1 MESTVKRN
9 KPRFFYGWYI
19 VIAAFFA
26 NWMGAGIGV
35 PIFGL
40 FFKPMSSELGWTRAV
55 TTVPLVMRNA
65 VAQFTGPIIGP
76 LVDKYGP
83 RYLMT
88 VGAIIAGVG
97 TMLMS
102 QTNSVW
108 EFFLFFAVI
117 GALGNAGLSHIVT
130 NTAIAKWFVARRGRA
145 TGLAA
150 TGINVG
156 EAVMTPLIHV
166 LITTIGWRGTW
177 VMMGLVPWLIVA
189 PSSFL
194 LMRRSPEDMGLKP
207 DGDTK
212 PLREPVTFSE
222 SINHLEEPV
231 WTPGQAFRTPTLW
244 LLLGAISLGTLSV
257 SGVVTHQIPYLTDNG
272 LSPAMAALT
281 LTTYALFAIPS
292 KILWGF
298 LSEKIHIRYL
308 GAACLLGSSLGLI
321 ILMNADTNTVALSF
335 GVVYGLTRGSW
346 AVVQSLLWADY
357 FGRHFLGSIRGYTAP
372 FQLIAQIGG
381 PIFAALVFDATGT
394 YSYAFLLFIA
404 SYMLGAVMVLIAKPI
419 QIKSTRN

>member
-1 MESTVKRN
+1 MDSTVKNN
-9 KPRFFYGWYI
+9 KPRIFYGWYI
-19 VIAAFFA
+19 VIAVFFA

-35 PIFGL
+35 PVFGL
-40 FFKPMSSELGWTRAV
+40 FFKPMSSDLGWNRAI

-65 VAQFTGPIIGP
+65 LAQFTGPIIGP
-76 LVDKYGP
+76 MVDKYGP

-88 VGAIIAGVG
+88 IGAIIAGVG

-108 EFFLFFAVI
+108 QFFLFFSII
-117 GALGNAGLSHIVT
+117 GAIGNAGLSHIVT
-130 NTAIAKWFVARRGRA
+130 NTAIAKWFIEHRGRA

-177 VMMGLVPWLIVA
+177 VIMGLVPWLIIA
-189 PSSFL
+189 PSSYL

-207 DGDTK
+207 DGDIKPAQDSASATK
-212 PLREPVTFSE
+212 PTPR
-222 SINHLEEPV
+222 LEEPI
-231 WTPGQAFRTPTLW
+231 WTPSEAFRTPTLW
-244 LLLGAISLGTLSV
+244 LLLGAISLGNLSV
-257 SGVVTHQIPYLTDNG
+257 SGVLTHQIPYLTDNG
-272 LSPAMAALT
+272 LSPGMAALT
-281 LTTYALFAIPS
+281 LTTYAIFAIPS

-308 GAACLLGSSLGLI
+308 GSICLIGSSIGLI
-321 ILMNADTNTVALSF
+321 ILINADTNTKALSF

-372 FQLIAQIGG
+372 FQLISWLGG
-381 PIFAALVFDATGT
+381 PIFAALVFDTTG
-394 YSYAFLLFIA
+394 SYAYAFMLFIA
-404 SYMLGAVMVLIAKPI
+404 SYILGAVMVLIASPPR
-419 QIKSTRN
+419 TMLAHN